1 MWIVIWLLL
10 GSFPVLSM
18 AQGFLVGYRQITFTD
33 PSRSNRSIPTDVYY
47 PATSSGTNAPIAS
60 GSFPVLVLG
69 MGLSWM

>member
-1 MWIVIWLLL
+1 
-10 GSFPVLSM
+10 M

-60 GSFPVLVLG
+60 GAFPVLVLG
-69 MGLSWM
+69 HGFVMDVSAYRCFAGDC